1 MLFVLAG
8 PSYVGKK
15 TALYHFIK
23 LYSFSSIIPYTTKA
37 DPNRTGEVEGI
48 HYHYIQ
54 ECDSAEIENEDKFIF
69 DKPFD
74 IGDEYHSNDLYAY
87 KKSDIENAIKSHAN
101 FIIHASVGNAIK
113 IHESFKDNYESQIYI
128 IFLRYDSD
136 LTDEFF
142 KERCPFDVQTEE
154 DKYKKRFLHA
164 KKEVHGYNTHKLS
177 FDTLISCDKTYNICD
192 ELEKYILPKLEV
204 MPTSPDKIPGPLSD
218 NDLLYTFEN
227 RKNDKLIVKK
237 SGKEIEKD
245 EFSKMLCGCGMHI
258 TLSKHIRK
266 IKLKPNNFIDMS
278 DSEDN
283 IDQKLKSIFGE
294 ATIRNGYILKPYE
307 TIFCSSNEEIQVP
320 HDIYAIVSSKFSYAQ
335 LGLSIELG
343 TSIIQSGHKGKIH
356 FQIKNQTENYI
367 RIYSDIE
374 VAQLVFYRTILPSSV
389 AGSNSNQTHQY
400 DKEQSSPIS
409 KFRENNSVLDKVKRK
424 TNNLNGFISD
434 ILKERL
440 VHLLG
445 IVIATVFAF
454 FTLKNKITYIDNIV
468 FPIIKNMST
477 VSILFNLSIIMWI
490 LNIIFY
496 VIGDLFCKLIKLLK
510 KCLVRVWAYC
520 FGVDQEE

>member
-1 MLFVLAG
+1 MLFVLSG

-136 LTDEFF
+136 LTEDFF
-142 KERCPFDVQTEE
+142 TTKCPYGVGTEN
-154 DKYKKRFLHA
+154 YKKRFLHA
-164 KKEVHGYNTHKLS
+164 KKEMYGYNTHKSS
-177 FDTLISCDKTYNICD
+177 FDTIISCDKTYNICD

-218 NDLLYTFEN
+218 NDLLYTMKN
-227 RKNDKLIVKK
+227 RKNDRLIITVG
-237 SGKEIEKD
+237 SEEID
-245 EFSKMLCGCGMHI
+245 ENQFRKMLCGCGMHI
-258 TLSKHIRK
+258 TLSHNIRR
-266 IKLKPNNFIDMS
+266 IRSSVNGLIDMS
-278 DSEDN
+278 MSEDDINKKLKKLFFEDN
-283 IDQKLKSIFGE
+283 IS
-294 ATIRNGYILKPYE
+294 NGYLLKPQE
-307 TIFCSSNEEIQVP
+307 TIFCSSNESIRIP
-320 HDIYAIVSSKFSYAQ
+320 HDLYVIVSSKFSYSQ

-343 TSIIQSGHKGKIH
+343 TSVIQSGHNGKIH
-356 FQIKNQTENYI
+356 FQIKNQTKNQTKNYI
-367 RIYSDIE
+367 YIFPNID
-374 VAQLVFYRTILPSSV
+374 VAQLLFFRTIQHHTATEV
-389 AGSNSNQTHQY
+389 VNMT
-400 DKEQSSPIS
+400 I
-409 KFRENNSVLDKVKRK
+409 RRKRHCRDSEK
-424 TNNLNGFISD
+424 I
-434 ILKERL
+434 
-440 VHLLG
+440 
-445 IVIATVFAF
+445 IV
-454 FTLKNKITYIDNIV
+454 
-468 FPIIKNMST
+468 S
-477 VSILFNLSIIMWI
+477 
-490 LNIIFY
+490 
-496 VIGDLFCKLIKLLK
+496 
-510 KCLVRVWAYC
+510 
-520 FGVDQEE
+520 